1 MSVPAPIPVISLAP
15 LLAGGDSGLRSVA
28 AAIRRAATEV
38 GFFYI
43 ADHGIDPALIAA
55 THAIAKRFFA
65 LPLAEKRGVEIN
77 SRHRGFLKI
86 GGAVMHGAKRPD
98 LKESFIFGL
107 DLPEEDPDVRAGKR
121 LMGPNIWP
129 PALPEMKPLLD
140 AYYAAVVGCGEQL
153 LRALAVALDKPED
166 FFRDKFRKPLAR
178 GSIIYYP
185 PQPPDS
191 GPEQFGVSPHSDYGC
206 LTLLWQD
213 DNGGLQVRG
222 KDGGWIEAP
231 PIPGTLI
238 INIGDL
244 LARWTNDLF
253 ASTGHRVINR
263 SGRERYSI
271 ALFYDPH
278 FDTPI
283 EVLDTCCV
291 PGAAPRYAPTSCGAY
306 ILERFGGAFGYRQ
319 QDSAPARK

>member
-1 MSVPAPIPVISLAP
+1 MNAIPVISLAP
-15 LLAGGDSGLRSVA
+15 LLAGGEAGLRSVA
-28 AAIRRAATEV
+28 AAIRRAATEI

-43 ADHGIDPALIAA
+43 ADHGIAPERIAA
-55 THAIAKRFFA
+55 THAIAKSFFA
-65 LPLAEKRGVEIN
+65 LPLAEKRKVEIN
-77 SRHRGFLKI
+77 SRHRGFLKL
-86 GGAVMHGAKRPD
+86 GEAVMHGAKRPD

-107 DLPEEDPDVRAGKR
+107 DLPEDDPDVREGKL

-129 PALPEMKPLLD
+129 PALPEMKQVLD

-153 LRALAVALDKPED
+153 LRAVAVALDKPEG
-166 FFRDKFRKPLAR
+166 FFLAKFRKPLAR

-185 PQPPDS
+185 PQPPDAAT
-191 GPEQFGVSPHSDYGC
+191 EQFGVSPHSDYGC

-213 DNGGLQVRG
+213 DNGGLQVLG
-222 KDGGWIEAP
+222 KEGGWIDAP
-231 PIPGTLI
+231 PIPDTFV

-278 FDTPI
+278 FDTAI
-283 EVLDTCCV
+283 EVLDTCCA
-291 PGAAPRYAPTSCGAY
+291 PGTAPRYAPTTCGAY
-306 ILERFGGAFGYRQ
+306 ILERFGGAFLYRQ
-319 QDSAPARK
+319 QGAAPERR

>member
-1 MSVPAPIPVISLAP
+1 MSAPHIPVISLAP
-15 LLAGGDSGLRSVA
+15 LLAGGEGVRGVA
-28 AAIRRAATEV
+28 AAIRKAATEV

-43 ADHGIDPALIAA
+43 VDHGISAALVAE
-55 THAIAKRFFA
+55 THAMARRFFA
-65 LPLAEKRGVEIN
+65 LPLAEKRKIDIN
-77 SRHRGFLKI
+77 HRHRGFLKM
-86 GGAVMHGAKRPD
+86 GEATMQGAAKPD
-98 LKESFIFGL
+98 RKESFIFGL
-107 DLPEEDPDVRAGKR
+107 DLPEDDLDVRAGKQ

-129 PALPEMKPLLD
+129 SALPAMKDVLD

-153 LRALAVALDKPED
+153 LRALAVALDKPEG
-166 FFRDKFRKPLAR
+166 FFLASFRKPLAR

-185 PQPPDS
+185 PQPATLGD
-191 GPEQFGVSPHSDYGC
+191 EQFGVSPHCDYGC

-222 KDGGWIEAP
+222 KEGGWIGAP
-231 PIPGTLI
+231 PIPGTFV

-253 ASTGHRVINR
+253 ASTPHRVINR

-278 FDTPI
+278 FDTPV
-283 EVLDTCCV
+283 EVLDTCCRE
-291 PGAAPRYAPTSCGAY
+291 GEAPRYAPTTCGAY
-306 ILERFGGAFGYRQ
+306 ILERFGDAFAYRKQ
-319 QDSAPARK
+319 A

>member
-1 MSVPAPIPVISLAP
+1 MSAPATIPVISLAP
-15 LLAGGDSGLRSVA
+15 LLAGGDAGVRAVA
-28 AAIRRAATEV
+28 AAIRQAATQI

-43 ADHGIDPALIAA
+43 ADHGIAPELISA
-55 THAIAKRFFA
+55 THGIAKQFFT
-65 LPLAEKRGVEIN
+65 LPLEEKRKVEIN
-77 SRHRGFLKI
+77 ARHRGFLKI
-86 GGAVMHGAKRPD
+86 GEAVMHGAKRPD

-107 DLPEEDPDVRAGKR
+107 DLPEDDPDVRAGKR

-129 PALPEMKPLLD
+129 PALPEMKQVLD

-153 LRALAVALDKPED
+153 LRALAVALDKKQE
-166 FFRDKFRKPLAR
+166 FFQDKFRKPLAR

-185 PQPPDS
+185 PQPPEA
-191 GPEQFGVSPHSDYGC
+191 GAEQFGVSPHSDYGC

-213 DNGGLQVRG
+213 DNGGLQVRA

-231 PIPGTLI
+231 PILDTFV

-253 ASTGHRVINR
+253 ASTAHRVINR

-278 FDTPI
+278 FDTAI
-283 EVLDTCCV
+283 EVLDTCCA
-291 PGAAPRYAPTSCGAY
+291 PGVAPRYTPTTCGAY
-306 ILERFGGAFGYRQ
+306 ILERFGGAFSYRQ
-319 QDSAPARK
+319 SEVAAAKL

>member
-1 MSVPAPIPVISLAP
+1 VSAPAIPVISLAP
-15 LLAGGDSGLRSVA
+15 LLAGGGEGVRSVA
-28 AAIRRAATEV
+28 AAIRKAATEV

-43 ADHGIDPALIAA
+43 ADHGIPAGLIAE
-55 THAIAKRFFA
+55 THGMARRFFA
-65 LPLAEKRGVEIN
+65 LPLAEKRRIEIN
-77 SRHRGFLKI
+77 HRHRGFLKM
-86 GGAVMHGAKRPD
+86 GEATMHGAKRPD

-107 DLPEEDPDVRAGKR
+107 DLPEDDPDVRAGKE
-121 LMGPNIWP
+121 LMGPNLWP
-129 PALPEMKPLLD
+129 PALPEMKRVLD
-140 AYYAAVVGCGEQL
+140 AYYGAVVGCGETL

-166 FFRDKFRKPLAR
+166 FFLASFRKPLAR

-185 PQPPDS
+185 PQPPAL
-191 GPEQFGVSPHSDYGC
+191 GGEQFGVSPHSDYGC

-213 DNGGLQVRG
+213 DNGGLQVRD
-222 KDGGWIEAP
+222 KQGGWIDAP
-231 PIPGTLI
+231 PIPGTFV

-253 ASTGHRVINR
+253 ASTPHRVINR

-283 EVLDTCCV
+283 EVLDTCCRE
-291 PGAAPRYAPTSCGAY
+291 GEAPLYAPTTCGAY
-306 ILERFGGAFGYRQ
+306 ILERFGGAFTYRKQ
-319 QDSAPARK
+319 A

>member
-1 MSVPAPIPVISLAP
+1 MSNRPTIPIISIAP
-15 LLAGGDSGLRSVA
+15 LLAGGEDGLRSVA

-43 ADHGIDPALIAA
+43 ADHGVDPGLVAA
-55 THAIAKRFFA
+55 THAMARRFFA
-65 LPLAEKRGVEIN
+65 LPLADKREVEIN
-77 SRHRGFLKI
+77 HRHRGFLKV
-86 GGAVMHGAKRPD
+86 GEAVMHGAKRPD

-107 DLPEEDPDVRAGKR
+107 DLPEDDPDVRAGKQ

-129 PALPEMKPLLD
+129 PALPGMKAVLD
-140 AYYAAVVGCGEQL
+140 AYYAAIVGCSQQL
-153 LRALAVALDKPED
+153 LRAVAVALDKPED
-166 FFRDKFRKPLAR
+166 FLADKFRKPLAR

-185 PQPPDS
+185 PQPPSLGD
-191 GPEQFGVSPHSDYGC
+191 EQFGVSPHSDYGC

-222 KDGGWIEAP
+222 KDGGWIDAP
-231 PIPGTLI
+231 PVPGTFV

-253 ASTGHRVINR
+253 ASTAHRVINR
-263 SGRERYSI
+263 SGRARYSI

-278 FDTPI
+278 FDTDI
-283 EVLDTCCV
+283 EVLDTCCTREN
-291 PGAAPRYAPTSCGAY
+291 APRYVPTTCGAY
-306 ILERFGGAFGYRQ
+306 ILERLGDAFSYRKQ
-319 QDSAPARK
+319 G

>member
-1 MSVPAPIPVISLAP
+1 MNDRPTIPIISMAP
-15 LLAGGDSGLRSVA
+15 LLTGGDEGLRAVA
-28 AAIRRAATEV
+28 AAILGAATEV

-43 ADHGIDPALIAA
+43 ADHGVDTELVAA
-55 THAIAKRFFA
+55 THAIARRFFA
-65 LPLAEKRGVEIN
+65 LPLADKRKAEIN
-77 SRHRGFLKI
+77 HRHRGYLKV
-86 GGAVMHGAKRPD
+86 GEAVMHGAKRPD

-107 DLPEEDPDVRAGKR
+107 DLPEDDPDVRAGKQ

-129 PALPEMKPLLD
+129 PALPEMKRVLD
-140 AYYAAVVGCGEQL
+140 AYYAAIVGCGQHL
-153 LRALAVALDKPED
+153 LRAVAVALA
-166 FFRDKFRKPLAR
+166 KFRKPLAR

-185 PQPPDS
+185 PQPPNLGD
-191 GPEQFGVSPHSDYGC
+191 EQFGVSPHSDYGC

-222 KDGGWIEAP
+222 KDGGWIDAP
-231 PIPGTLI
+231 PIPGTFV

-253 ASTGHRVINR
+253 ASTEHRVINR

-283 EVLDTCCV
+283 EVLDTCCTREN
-291 PGAAPRYAPTSCGAY
+291 APRYVPTTCGAY
-306 ILERFGGAFGYRQ
+306 ILERFGDAFSYRKQ
-319 QDSAPARK
+319 A

>member
-1 MSVPAPIPVISLAP
+1 MSAPQIPVISLAP
-15 LLAGGDSGLRSVA
+15 LLAGGDGVRGVA
-28 AAIRRAATEV
+28 AAIRKAATEV

-43 ADHGIDPALIAA
+43 ADHGIAA
-55 THAIAKRFFA
+55 ELVADAHAMARRFFA
-65 LPLAEKRGVEIN
+65 LPPAEKRKVEIN
-77 SRHRGFLKI
+77 HRHRGFLKM
-86 GGAVMHGAKRPD
+86 GEATMHGATKPD

-107 DLPEEDPDVRAGKR
+107 DLPEDDPDVRAGKE

-129 PALPEMKPLLD
+129 SILPDMKRVLD
-140 AYYAAVVGCGEQL
+140 AYYAAVVSCGERL

-166 FFRDKFRKPLAR
+166 FFLASFRKPLAR

-185 PQPPDS
+185 PQAPSEKD
-191 GPEQFGVSPHSDYGC
+191 EQFGVSPHSDYGF

-213 DNGGLQVRG
+213 DNGGLQVRQ
-222 KDGGWIEAP
+222 KEGGWIEAP
-231 PIPGTLI
+231 PIPGTFV

-253 ASTGHRVINR
+253 ASTPHRVINR

-283 EVLDTCCV
+283 EVLDTCCRQGEV
-291 PGAAPRYAPTSCGAY
+291 PLYAPTTCGAY
-306 ILERFGGAFGYRQ
+306 ILGRFGSAFSYR
-319 QDSAPARK
+319 SPA